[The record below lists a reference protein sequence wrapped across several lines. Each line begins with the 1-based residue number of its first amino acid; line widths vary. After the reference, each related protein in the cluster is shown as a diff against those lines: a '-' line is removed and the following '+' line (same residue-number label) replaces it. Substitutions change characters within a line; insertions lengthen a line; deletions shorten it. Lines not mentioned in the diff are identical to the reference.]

1 MKYDYELGD
10 IVTIGNAEL
19 EILNRKCSDI
29 QCRDPWSIEL
39 NTLGWVRIDE
49 IEKAISGY
57 QIARKDSE
65 RVGKKILEKYQTL
78 KSAYTTTNDKGEY
91 YLLGEYQRGVLLG
104 LEIALEYHGLN
115 Q

>member
-1 MKYDYELGD
+1 MKYDYEIGD
-10 IVTIGNAEL
+10 TVKIGEAEL

-29 QCRDPWSIEL
+29 YGREPWSIQL
-39 NTLGWVRIDE
+39 KTLGWVRIDA

-57 QIARKDSE
+57 QVDPKDSD
-65 RVGKKILEKYQTL
+65 RVGRKILGKYQTL
-78 KSAYTTTNDKGEY
+78 KSAYTTPNKEGEY
-91 YLLGEYQRGVLLG
+91 NLLGEYQKGVLLG